1 MSTDPTTT
9 DPMACVPLSA
19 DPASIDPMS
28 VDPLSE
34 RSGIAWRG
42 DRAAAFSRFLPEE
55 TAIAITSS
63 GTTHAV
69 MMATPADLDD
79 FALGFALSEGALA
92 SPGELLGIET
102 LLWEGGIE
110 LRLSLADD
118 AAARLAA
125 RRRSIAGPVGCGL
138 CGIDSLEQATRR
150 PPAVERTI
158 SLSARALARAART
171 LAGHQVLNS
180 VTRAM
185 HAAAFWTPE
194 RGITL
199 VREDVGRH
207 NALDKLLGAL
217 AIQRAAP
224 GGGAIVMTSRLS
236 VELVQKAAIAGAEV
250 LVGVSLPTALAVRV
264 AEAAGLT
271 LVGLARGD
279 GFEVFTHP
287 DRLRFD
293 DAALVRLGAPHRA
306 GAAEHAL
313 S

>member
-1 MSTDPTTT
+1 MSIDP
-9 DPMACVPLSA
+9 PSA
-19 DPASIDPMS
+19 ELIAVDPASIDP
-28 VDPLSE
+28 LYE
-34 RSGIAWRG
+34 QSGIAWRG
-42 DRAAAFSRFLPEE
+42 DRAEAFSRFLPEE
-55 TAIAITSS
+55 TAIAITSA

-69 MMATPADLDD
+69 MMGTPADLDD

-102 LLWEGGIE
+102 LGWEGGIE

-150 PPAVERTI
+150 PPAVGRTV
-158 SLSARALARAART
+158 SLAAPALARAART
-171 LAGHQVLNS
+171 LSTHQVLNS

-207 NALDKLLGAL
+207 NALDKLVGAL
-217 AIQRAAP
+217 AHRRRLP
-224 GGGAIVMTSRLS
+224 GDGAIVMTSRLS
-236 VELVQKAAIAGAEV
+236 VELVQKAAMAGAEV

-264 AEAAGLT
+264 AEAADLS
-271 LVGLARGD
+271 LVGLARGE

-287 DRLRFD
+287 DRLQFD
-293 DAALVRLGAPHRA
+293 DPARAHRTVLQRPA
-306 GAAEHAL
+306 SPEHVL